1 MRPVLFESGP
11 FHIQAYTVCM
21 LAAVIIGGWL
31 TYREAERRG
40 RLNDDTLMVGS
51 KGLVGGVIGAKLS
64 MVVFLGPVEFWR
76 QLATIPAHGAALT
89 GALFG
94 GYLAVVLAER
104 ILGVDRCTGD
114 LLAPFLLL
122 GQAIGRLGNF
132 LAGETHTAP

>member
-1 MRPVLFESGP
+1 LRPVLFESGP

-40 RLNDDTLMVGS
+40 RLNDDTLMVGL

-76 QLATIPAHGAALT
+76 
-89 GALFG
+89 
-94 GYLAVVLAER
+94 
-104 ILGVDRCTGD
+104 
-114 LLAPFLLL
+114 
-122 GQAIGRLGNF
+122 
-132 LAGETHTAP
+132 